1 MSEYT
6 REEAALPGQ
15 LSPLGQA
22 LGSAGVVGCTHQ
34 HPFFRGG
41 QRRETGVG

>member
-6 REEAALPGQ
+6 RKEAALPGQ

-22 LGSAGVVGCTHQ
+22 LGSAGVVGFLQ
-34 HPFFRGG
+34 HPFFHGG